1 MEVKGREISRI
12 LHIFS
17 LGDQELP
24 NEIEIPRVE
33 VDFVR
38 KLMN

>member
-1 MEVKGREISRI
+1 MKGREISRI
-12 LHIFS
+12 LYIFS

-38 KLMN
+38 KMIN